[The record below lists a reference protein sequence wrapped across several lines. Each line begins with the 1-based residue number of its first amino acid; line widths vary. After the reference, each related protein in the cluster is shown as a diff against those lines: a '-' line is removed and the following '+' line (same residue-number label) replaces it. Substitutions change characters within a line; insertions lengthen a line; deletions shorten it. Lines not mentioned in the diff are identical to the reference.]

1 MYILWIVS
9 SKMSPLNWT
18 TGGVRGAT
26 DYHYKGSREE
36 ETDYTN
42 WYFMRGGRGG
52 QLKRQ
57 NIQTVLSQLKIER
70 EEKENGNGKKG

>member
-1 MYILWIVS
+1 
-9 SKMSPLNWT
+9 
-18 TGGVRGAT
+18 
-26 DYHYKGSREE
+26 
-36 ETDYTN
+36 
-42 WYFMRGGRGG
+42 MRGGRGG

>member
-9 SKMSPLNWT
+9 SKMSLLNWT
-18 TGGVRGAT
+18 TGGVGGAA

-42 WYFMRGGRGG
+42 WYFV
-52 QLKRQ
+52 K
-57 NIQTVLSQLKIER
+57 
-70 EEKENGNGKKG
+70 EKEGDQWWDKIFKNVL